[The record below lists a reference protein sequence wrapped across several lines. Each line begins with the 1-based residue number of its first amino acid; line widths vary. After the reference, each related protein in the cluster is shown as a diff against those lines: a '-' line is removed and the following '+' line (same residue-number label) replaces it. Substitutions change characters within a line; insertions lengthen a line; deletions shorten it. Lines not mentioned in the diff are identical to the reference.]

1 MTKEASQQVRSA
13 PPEKASPPVMAPALP
28 EAAPGKKWF
37 GMRLALWLWAAGFAV
52 LLLQLLL
59 DLVLGLWLLGLWRWA

>member
-1 MTKEASQQVRSA
+1 MTKEASQQVRPA
-13 PPEKASPPVMAPALP
+13 PPEKTSPPGIAPALP
-28 EAAPGKKWF
+28 DSPPDEKWS

-59 DLVLGLWLLGLWRWA
+59 DLVLGLWHAV